1 VASGVALGA
10 HTVPVLS
17 SIGPVRES
25 LLPRLCGYGA
35 PGGVALTFDD
45 GSDPF
50 GTPIVAEPLRTLR
63 WTATFFLLGSQVV
76 RYPGVARAVAAAG
89 HEIAVHGYEHR
100 NHLTRCPYDVS
111 GDVFLCVAR

>member
-17 SIGPVRES
+17 SIGRVRES
-25 LLPRLCGYGA
+25 LCPRLCGYGA

-45 GSDPF
+45 GPDPF
-50 GTPIVAEPLRTLR
+50 GTPIVLETLRTLR

-89 HEIAVHGYEHR
+89 
-100 NHLTRCPYDVS
+100 
-111 GDVFLCVAR
+111 ARDRGAWLRAP